1 MKIVKGGKKNADQND
16 HNIYKEAFLRLLM
29 QFRIKSESVT
39 ENFHVGIIAWN
50 MANIKMQNIPGF
62 DFLMESTKS
71 ETGLTKKE
79 WNLLKQMVDYKVAQF
94 SHLTLFI
101 KDIQNENDEK
111 NFTLE
116 IIDMDQFI
124 KEGPPVNDDDDYY
137 EGDDDD
143 YDDEEGPSLE
153 QEGMIDRDAII
164 VSMTEEFKNLTS
176 FDKKKSIYL
185 IPEFFTFEHD
195 YKAWLKA
202 NYKDIFEMEILNIA
216 EQYRPKKLT
225 FSLFEKWFE
234 VERIELP
241 YDMVSEPV
249 YKE

>member
-29 QFRIKSESVT
+29 QFRVKSEPVT

-50 MANIKMQNIPGF
+50 MANIKMQNVPGF
-62 DFLMESTKS
+62 DYLMESTKS

-79 WNLLKQMVDYKVAQF
+79 WNLLKQMVAYKVAQF
-94 SHLTLFI
+94 GHLTLFI

-116 IIDMDQFI
+116 IIDMEQFI
-124 KEGPPVNDDDDYY
+124 KEGPPQN
-137 EGDDDD
+137 DDD
-143 YDDEEGPSLE
+143 YDDFYEEDEDDDDEPSLE
-153 QEGMIDRDAII
+153 QEGIIDRDAII
-164 VSMTEEFKNLTS
+164 VSMTEEFKNLTG

-195 YKAWLKA
+195 YKTWLKA
-202 NYKDIFEMEILNIA
+202 NYKDIFEMEIQNIA
-216 EQYRPKKLT
+216 TQNQPKKLT
-225 FSLFEKWFE
+225 FSLFEKWFD

>member
-1 MKIVKGGKKNADQND
+1 MKIVKGGKNNADQND

-29 QFRIKSESVT
+29 QFRIKSEPVT

-50 MANIKMQNIPGF
+50 MANIKMQNVPGF
-62 DFLMESTKS
+62 DYLMESTKS

-79 WNLLKQMVDYKVAQF
+79 WNLLKQMVAYKVAQF
-94 SHLTLFI
+94 GHLTLFI

-116 IIDMDQFI
+116 IIDMEQFI
-124 KEGPPVNDDDDYY
+124 KEGPPQN
-137 EGDDDD
+137 DDD
-143 YDDEEGPSLE
+143 YDDFYEEDEDDDDEPSLE
-153 QEGMIDRDAII
+153 QEGIIDRDAII
-164 VSMTEEFKNLTS
+164 VSMTEEFKNLTG

-195 YKAWLKA
+195 YKTWLKA

>member
-94 SHLTLFI
+94 GHLTLFI

-116 IIDMDQFI
+116 IIDMEQFI
-124 KEGPPVNDDDDYY
+124 KEGPPQN
-137 EGDDDD
+137 DDD
-143 YDDEEGPSLE
+143 YDDFYEEDEDDDDEPSLE
-153 QEGMIDRDAII
+153 QEGIIDRDAII
-164 VSMTEEFKNLTS
+164 VSMTEEFKNLTG